1 MEEEKS
7 IIIYNQNKKQKLV
20 LVVVIFIMCLVM
32 LLFINQ
38 KEGYH
43 PDEIFSYGSSNSRYE
58 NIFWSYREK
67 TPMHHL
73 IEHLQIHLTG
83 EHTIRIN
90 SSLINTFLCIELQT
104 LQDTNIIS

>member
-73 IEHLQIHLTG
+73 IEEKIFQDGNIFDWIG
-83 EHTIRIN
+83 RI
-90 SSLINTFLCIELQT
+90 
-104 LQDTNIIS
+104 